1 MAQVILTTD
10 LSRQFAGGETLV
22 ELEGENIRQI
32 VRGLDERF
40 PGIGAVIRAGMIVA
54 IDGQIYSDPF
64 LEPVQENSEVCFLP
78 PIGGG

>member
-1 MAQVILTTD
+1 MAHVILTTD
-10 LSRQFAGGETLV
+10 LSRQFAGGEKLV

-32 VRGLDERF
+32 VRGLDARF
-40 PGIGAVIRAGMIVA
+40 PGIGTAIRAGMIVA

-64 LEPVQENSEVCFLP
+64 LEPVAENSEVCFLP